1 MHCNRR
7 VRSTDLP
14 HNANGAG
21 IAADPTLTS
30 AWIPCSLRDF
40 WRTFRLA
47 EFRAY
52 LAPDV
57 WLCSPNLAIG
67 ASEFRHRRSHRHP
80 AFAPALLRLPKP
92 KGPGFRCHAQLPGRD
107 RVPLPI
113 RACGFSGL
121 RHPCHPFR
129 PDHPACPVKL
139 RRALLKRA
147 RLHLAEASS
156 KPSLDERVDMF
167 HRHPWELNQ
176 QNFKALRRSVP
187 VDPCPE
193 DKLKLRLNRR
203 SGNICALK
211 FSTFAR
217 IPCGHGW
224 ISQQLV
230 AFVRCGAQE
239 RAQIR
244 PHSAL

>member
-1 MHCNRR
+1 MN
-7 VRSTDLP
+7 
-14 HNANGAG
+14 
-21 IAADPTLTS
+21 
-30 AWIPCSLRDF
+30 
-40 WRTFRLA
+40 
-47 EFRAY
+47 
-52 LAPDV
+52 
-57 WLCSPNLAIG
+57 
-67 ASEFRHRRSHRHP
+67 
-80 AFAPALLRLPKP
+80 
-92 KGPGFRCHAQLPGRD
+92 
-107 RVPLPI
+107 
-113 RACGFSGL
+113 
-121 RHPCHPFR
+121 
-129 PDHPACPVKL
+129 L

-167 HRHPWELNQ
+167 HRHPWELNH

-193 DKLKLRLNRR
+193 DKLKVRFNRR
-203 SGNICALK
+203 SGNICTLE

-239 RAQIR
+239 RAQNRLQMVMRAPSDAAPRAATRIKRRAKARIYPARLRRASSRSLR
-244 PHSAL
+244 PLSFIKPSASF